1 MPGAMSE
8 NRISFPSCVS
18 LREIMHVCAR
28 EDHCSNARARE
39 GGASDSDHAR
49 RARLSPKSEAGE
61 R

>member
-18 LREIMHVCAR
+18 LREIMHVCSR
-28 EDHCSNARARE
+28 GPLQQRARARE